1 VKNDGDAHT
10 FLTSPADGGA
20 TRPVDEGRTQ
30 HEVTLMSR
38 SRMAIAAMLLIVAA
52 IVGGTLIN
60 SVAAATSPRLT
71 APDSAVMA
79 AGSPDPATTNAAG
92 TWAAQACEMFR
103 AAFAK
108 ELGVD
113 ESALTPAAKSAAK
126 SVVDTAVAAGRIT
139 TARGDRLK
147 ERIDQA
153 DANGCGL
160 LGRRVARIAGT
171 LGVVRDGVTAAADAL
186 KLTPAQL
193 RAKLR
198 AGATLQQIATDAGVP
213 YDTVT
218 SAVLG
223 AVKADLDKAVAA
235 GTIRQEREDRILE
248 RLSKNLAQGRFR
260 DPKATNP
267 DQPTGGSGSPGSSGS

>member
-1 VKNDGDAHT
+1 
-10 FLTSPADGGA
+10 LTSTADGGA

-30 HEVTLMSR
+30 HEVTSMSR
-38 SRMAIAAMLLIVAA
+38 SKMAIVAMLLVVAA
-52 IVGGTLIN
+52 VVGGTLIN
-60 SVAAATSPRLT
+60 SVAAATSPRIT
-71 APDSAVMA
+71 ASDGATKA

-92 TWAAQACEMFR
+92 AWPAQACEEFR
-103 AAFAK
+103 GAFAK
-108 ELGVD
+108 ALGVD

-126 SVVDTAVAAGRIT
+126 SVVDSAVSAGRIT
-139 TARGDRLK
+139 KARGDKLK

-153 DANGCGL
+153 DANGCGM

-171 LGVVRDGVTAAADAL
+171 IGVIRDGVKAAADAL

-193 RAKLR
+193 GAKLR
-198 AGATLQQIATDAGVP
+198 AGATLQQIASDAGVA

-235 GTIRQEREDRILE
+235 GTIRQQREDRILE
-248 RLSKNLAQGRFR
+248 RLSRNLAQGRFR
-260 DPKATNP
+260 DPNATNP
-267 DQPTGGSGSPGSSGS
+267 DQPAGGSGSPGSSGSQGS